1 MSSIPLGATRFN
13 SDSQK
18 LEYWNGSAWFQ
29 IKTFSPNLDGGVRG
43 LWAGGDQPTNINNIN
58 FLTISTAGDAT
69 DFGDLVTVKS
79 SFCAASNSTIAAW
92 AGGYG
97 SLNAIQ
103 TNIFSSTGNSV
114 DTADLQSNVLTPSGM
129 SNETRGIFAGG
140 GDPIRNQIQFYTFA
154 AAANTIDFGDASSA
168 HFTGSGCGS
177 PTRGVFN
184 FGFVSPAR
192 VNNIEFVTI
201 ATTGN
206 SQDFGDLTTNR
217 NGAGAFSN
225 TSRGILGG

>member
-1 MSSIPLGATRFN
+1 MSINPREVPTGAVRFN
-13 SDSQK
+13 TDSSK
-18 LEYWNGSAWFQ
+18 MEVYIGSTWMEVAVS
-29 IKTFSPNLDGGVRG
+29 TPNLDGGARG

-69 DFGDLVTVKS
+69 DFGDLATVKS

-140 GDPIRNQIQFYTFA
+140 GLSLIHI
-154 AAANTIDFGDASSA
+154 
-168 HFTGSGCGS
+168 
-177 PTRGVFN
+177 
-184 FGFVSPAR
+184 
-192 VNNIEFVTI
+192 
-201 ATTGN
+201 
-206 SQDFGDLTTNR
+206 
-217 NGAGAFSN
+217 
-225 TSRGILGG
+225 